1 MIRRQLQQHLIHLLK
16 EYPAIAVLGPRQVGK
31 TTLVKEIAKRQ
42 NKKPMLYL
50 DIEKPS
56 DVRKLTDAEAFFD
69 LNKNNCTIL
78 DEVQL
83 MPELFS
89 ILRPTIDEYRK
100 AGRFI
105 LLGSASPNLM
115 KGVSETL
122 AGRIAYIELPPIG
135 LLELPKQIK
144 QNKHWFR
151 GGFPTPLLAKSD
163 ESSIKWMDNF
173 IKSYLERDLSL
184 IFNIDF
190 SSSIMKNFWSMLAHA
205 NGNIWNAE
213 VFARSLGITATTV
226 NRYADY
232 LEAAFII
239 HRLPAFFINAKKR
252 LVKAPKV
259 YIRDS
264 GLLHRLIDI
273 QNTDD
278 LLGNIIVGA
287 SWEGY
292 VLEQIKQNLPT
303 PIRLFYYRTHAG
315 AECDI
320 VLVKGIKALACIEV
334 KFSNSPSISKGFFE
348 TIKDLKPKYK
358 FIITPSSDE
367 YPYKENI
374 LTTSLFKFLKNH
386 LPNIK

>member
-1 MIRRQLQQHLIHLLK
+1 MIFRQLQQHILNLLK

-31 TTLVKEIAKRQ
+31 TTLVKTIVKQ
-42 NKKPMLYL
+42 QKKKPMLYI

-56 DVRKLTDAEAFFD
+56 DARKLNDAETFFHI
-69 LNKNNCTIL
+69 NKNSCVIL
-78 DEVQL
+78 DEVQI

-89 ILRPTIDEYRK
+89 ILRPAIDEHRK
-100 AGRFI
+100 PSRFI
-105 LLGSASPNLM
+105 LLGSASPQLI

-135 LLELPKQIK
+135 LLELPKHIT

-151 GGFPTPLLAKSD
+151 GGFPNALLAKSD
-163 ESSIKWMDNF
+163 ESYKKWMDNF
-173 IKSYLERDLSL
+173 IKSYIERDLSF

-190 SSSIMKNFWSMLAHA
+190 SSATMKNFWSMLAHA

-213 VFARSLGITATTV
+213 TFARSLGIAATTV

-239 HRLPAFFINAKKR
+239 HRLPAYFMNAKKR

-264 GLLHRLIDI
+264 GLLHRLVDV
-273 QNTDD
+273 QHATD
-278 LLGNIIVGA
+278 LLGNLIVGA

-292 VLEQIKQNLPT
+292 AVEQLYQNAPST
-303 PIRLFYYRTHAG
+303 IRLFYYRTHAG
-315 AECDI
+315 AECDL
-320 VLVKGIKALACIEV
+320 VLVKGVKVVACIEI
-334 KFSNSPSISKGFFE
+334 KFSNSPTVSKGFFE
-348 TIKDLKPKYK
+348 SIKDLKPKYK
-358 FIITPSSDE
+358 FVITPSSDE
-367 YPYKENI
+367 YPYKEGI
-374 LTTSLFKFLKNH
+374 ITTSLFKFLKNH
-386 LPNIK
+386 LPSIK